1 MGSLTAT
8 LRSGEAAA
16 PLLEASALHAERDRL
31 CGKFRQGVPR
41 LVGTARGEVRGIGPP
56 HRIHQTQP
64 LSLIHS
70 YSTSAQHGTSRAER
84 AL

>member
-41 LVGTARGEVRGIGPP
+41 LVGTARGRLEASDRLIGYTRPNP
-56 HRIHQTQP
+56 
-64 LSLIHS
+64 
-70 YSTSAQHGTSRAER
+70 
-84 AL
+84 